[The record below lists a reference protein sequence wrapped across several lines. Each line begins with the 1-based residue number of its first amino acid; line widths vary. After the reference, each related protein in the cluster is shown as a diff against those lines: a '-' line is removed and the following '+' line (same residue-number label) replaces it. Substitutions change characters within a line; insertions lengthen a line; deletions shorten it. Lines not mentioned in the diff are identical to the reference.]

1 MELKSFTLTQPR
13 GTEHFHKSRLK
24 VFPKVFKMEE
34 RDNKKSEVFTVQDEL
49 DVIEKKEEG
58 AQDEKDP
65 AERDEWGSK
74 MDFIMA
80 LIGLAVGLGN
90 VWRFP
95 YLCYKNGGG
104 AFLIPYGISLFTA
117 GIPIFL
123 LEVSIGQMLQTG
135 GITVW
140 GIFPLIKGVGYA
152 AFSVSFVLCTYY
164 IVIITWSL
172 YYLFSS
178 FTTKLPWGDCEGDW
192 NDIYCND
199 PELQDSAP
207 EGYFISKNGSVY
219 PLGLGKS
226 PAQEFW
232 DNKVLGISSGIE
244 DLGGMRWELV
254 GCLALAWVLCYLC
267 IWRGVKQTGKIVWF
281 TALSPYV
288 ILTILLIRGVTLPG
302 AGDGIYFYMNPD
314 WERLKSPTVWIDAA
328 TQIFFSYS
336 VGIGSLIS
344 LGSYNKYRNNSMID
358 TVVVGFVNAA
368 TSIYSG
374 FVTFSILGYMSY
386 QQGVPVSEVV
396 DEGPGLT
403 FVAYPTA
410 LYTMPGATFFAIIF
424 FLMLLMLGMNTQF
437 AVVEGLATSLMDA
450 FPQYKL
456 REHRSLFLLAICG
469 SSFLVGLFMVTEGGM
484 YIFQLFDSYGASG
497 FCLLWI
503 ATWECAAVA
512 WGYGVKKFYKNVSDM
527 LGFTPG
533 WYFPVCWVFVSP
545 VVSFGIFLFS
555 LIDYQPATYGEDY
568 YYPVWGNIIG
578 WILAIISMHWLPSY
592 ALYLFLITPGSLRE
606 RWDILKQPTIFPQ
619 DDSAAVTISVTNS
632 SESGSSTNVSKP
644 PTYSSA
650 TEHEAY
656 ENTAFEKE
664 EEKTQF

>member
-1 MELKSFTLTQPR
+1 MT
-13 GTEHFHKSRLK
+13 
-24 VFPKVFKMEE
+24 
-34 RDNKKSEVFTVQDEL
+34 DNKPRMEKGFTIETSPSKNDKDSESDTDNATIDSKVSRES
-49 DVIEKKEEG
+49 
-58 AQDEKDP
+58 
-65 AERDEWGSK
+65 WGSK
-74 MDFIMA
+74 LDFIMA
-80 LIGLAVGLGN
+80 CIGFAVGLGN

-95 YLCYKNGGG
+95 YLCHKNGGG
-104 AFLIPYGISLFTA
+104 AFLIPYFVSLFA
-117 GIPIFL
+117 CGFPMFFM
-123 LEVSIGQMLQTG
+123 EVMFGQLLQTG

-140 GIFPLIKGVGYA
+140 YIYPILKGVGYA
-152 AFSVSFVLCTYY
+152 SAVISAIVCCYY
-164 IVIITWSL
+164 IVICSWAFF
-172 YYLFSS
+172 YMFQS
-178 FTTKLPWGDCEGDW
+178 FTLHLPWGDCKGDW
-192 NDIYCND
+192 TDIYCND
-199 PELQDSAP
+199 PDLQKNITDAKYFLTTNGTLLDIELGQ
-207 EGYFISKNGSVY
+207 
-219 PLGLGKS
+219 S
-226 PAQEFW
+226 PAQQFW
-232 DNKVLGISSGIE
+232 EKRVLDISSGI
-244 DLGGMRWELV
+244 DDVGGVRWELL
-254 GCLALAWVLCYLC
+254 GCLVLSWVLTYFC
-267 IWRGVKQTGKIVWF
+267 IWKGVRQTGKIVWF
-281 TALSPYV
+281 TALIPYI
-288 ILTILLIRGVTLPG
+288 ILTVLLIRGLTLEG
-302 AGDGIYFYMNPD
+302 SVDGIIYFIKPD
-314 WERLKSPTVWIDAA
+314 FSRLKSPTVWIDAA
-328 TQIFFSYS
+328 TQIFFSY
-336 VGIGSLIS
+336 GIGMGSLIS
-344 LGSYNKYRNNSMID
+344 LGSYNPYKNNSFID
-358 TVVVGFVNAA
+358 TVAVAAVNSFTSIFAGFVIFA
-368 TSIYSG
+368 SLG
-374 FVTFSILGYMSY
+374 FMAKQLNVD
-386 QQGVPVSEVV
+386 VSVV
-396 DEGPGLT
+396 ADSGPGLA
-403 FVAYPTA
+403 FIAYPTA
-410 LYTMPGATFFAIIF
+410 VYNMPGSWIWSIIF
-424 FLMLLMLGMNTQF
+424 FAMLIMIGLDSQF
-437 AVVEGLATSLMDA
+437 TILEGLVTSIMDE
-450 FPQYKL
+450 FPSLNL
-456 REHRSLFLLAICG
+456 REHRAKFVGVVCLVEFLFGTLCI
-469 SSFLVGLFMVTEGGM
+469 TKGGM